1 MKKAFVLIVFLLFF
15 LLAPFSFSEI
25 NGTINSST
33 GGNKTIVTGL
43 IGYTVSTCTNDNS
56 CLGYK
61 CFLDY
66 DAVGSRTTTAGTCNA
81 TSVTSC
87 YHDDSSGTLTIVA
100 TGGKLCYDSTHY
112 IICNSGAWGSLTAC
126 SSGQTCSGSG
136 VCAASGSN
144 ASSSSG
150 STGTTGSTNAT
161 SSINIT
167 SLPSKVE
174 LVQGNS
180 TVVNVS
186 VKNTGDTILYS
197 IVLSITGLNSSW
209 YSISPSSI
217 AVLSPANSN
226 SFIVAFSLPSEA
238 EVGSYS
244 LIFSLTT
251 NVTSVK
257 ASASMTLNVLP
268 RPETYLEIN
277 KTYDEYV
284 LLLKMVEENI
294 TKLENAS
301 VNKTDVEGVKSI
313 IEAAKAK
320 LNASAS
326 YISNNDYFN
335 AKLLLDEAKSLID
348 SANRQLAQVKAATG
362 EGAGQVADGILV
374 FVIVGVVAIVIFI
387 VVYMLWPS
395 KTRSNLSIFGKK

>member
-1 MKKAFVLIVFLLFF
+1 
-15 LLAPFSFSEI
+15 
-25 NGTINSST
+25 
-33 GGNKTIVTGL
+33 
-43 IGYTVSTCTNDNS
+43 
-56 CLGYK
+56 
-61 CFLDY
+61 
-66 DAVGSRTTTAGTCNA
+66 
-81 TSVTSC
+81 
-87 YHDDSSGTLTIVA
+87 
-100 TGGKLCYDSTHY
+100 
-112 IICNSGAWGSLTAC
+112 
-126 SSGQTCSGSG
+126 
-136 VCAASGSN
+136 
-144 ASSSSG
+144 
-150 STGTTGSTNAT
+150 
-161 SSINIT
+161 
-167 SLPSKVE
+167 
-174 LVQGNS
+174 
-180 TVVNVS
+180 
-186 VKNTGDTILYS
+186 
-197 IVLSITGLNSSW
+197 
-209 YSISPSSI
+209 
-217 AVLSPANSN
+217 VLSPANSN